1 MATAWYK
8 QVNPPQRKALFSAWL
23 GYVFDGFDFMMIF
36 YILHIIK
43 ADLGITDIQA
53 TLIGTV
59 AFIARPIGG
68 GFFGAMADKYGR
80 KPMMMW
86 AIFIYSVGTGLSG
99 IATNLY
105 MLAVCRFIVG
115 LGMSGEYACA
125 STYAVESWPKN
136 LQSKASAFLVS
147 GFSVGNIIA
156 AQIIPQFAEV
166 YGWRKALLNKS
177 DFG

>member
-1 MATAWYK
+1 
-8 QVNPPQRKALFSAWL
+8 
-23 GYVFDGFDFMMIF
+23 MIF

-68 GFFGAMADKYGR
+68 GFGAMADKYGR

-86 AIFIYSVGTGLSG
+86 AIIIYSVGTGLSG

-125 STYAVESWPKN
+125 STYAVESWPKIFN
-136 LQSKASAFLVS
+136 LKLVLFLVS

-166 YGWRKALLNKS
+166 YGWRNFFYRPVTSFTSSLDQKKCSRKS
-177 DFG
+177 GVD

>member
-136 LQSKASAFLVS
+136 LQSKAREGANKRGNSSRLTQSFHFFMFEPI
-147 GFSVGNIIA
+147 FSPVN
-156 AQIIPQFAEV
+156 
-166 YGWRKALLNKS
+166 ALNQPI
-177 DFG
+177 

>member
-1 MATAWYK
+1 
-8 QVNPPQRKALFSAWL
+8 
-23 GYVFDGFDFMMIF
+23 
-36 YILHIIK
+36 
-43 ADLGITDIQA
+43 
-53 TLIGTV
+53 
-59 AFIARPIGG
+59 
-68 GFFGAMADKYGR
+68 MADKYGR

-136 LQSKASAFLVS
+136 LQSKASAF
-147 GFSVGNIIA
+147 GKWFFCWKYYCGTNNPSVC
-156 AQIIPQFAEV
+156 
-166 YGWRKALLNKS
+166 
-177 DFG
+177 

>member
-1 MATAWYK
+1 MG
-8 QVNPPQRKALFSAWL
+8 S
-23 GYVFDGFDFMMIF
+23 
-36 YILHIIK
+36 II
-43 ADLGITDIQA
+43 
-53 TLIGTV
+53 
-59 AFIARPIGG
+59 
-68 GFFGAMADKYGR
+68 
-80 KPMMMW
+80 
-86 AIFIYSVGTGLSG
+86 IYSVGTGLSG

-166 YGWRKALLNKS
+166 YGWRNSFFIGLLPVLLVLWIDRRTFEADEPFAHLVQKGIPAPFHDAAPQMVHPPTPDAFAS
-177 DFG
+177 AADFDFEVDFGNRQCLYIPQHVALY

>member
-1 MATAWYK
+1 
-8 QVNPPQRKALFSAWL
+8 
-23 GYVFDGFDFMMIF
+23 
-36 YILHIIK
+36 
-43 ADLGITDIQA
+43 
-53 TLIGTV
+53 
-59 AFIARPIGG
+59 
-68 GFFGAMADKYGR
+68 
-80 KPMMMW
+80 
-86 AIFIYSVGTGLSG
+86 
-99 IATNLY
+99 LY

-166 YGWRKALLNKS
+166 YGWRNSFFIGLLPVLLVLWI
-177 DFG
+177 

>member
-1 MATAWYK
+1 
-8 QVNPPQRKALFSAWL
+8 
-23 GYVFDGFDFMMIF
+23 
-36 YILHIIK
+36 
-43 ADLGITDIQA
+43 
-53 TLIGTV
+53 
-59 AFIARPIGG
+59 
-68 GFFGAMADKYGR
+68 MADKYGR

-125 STYAVESWPKN
+125 STYAVESWPKIFN
-136 LQSKASAFLVS
+136 LKLVLFLVS

-166 YGWRKALLNKS
+166 YGWRNSFL
-177 DFG
+177 